1 MCGWLTHVNIGS
13 LYLEVKKIGVKN
25 ILKRSEASGPSVG
38 READRYHGEKYD
50 LDTHDLDILG
60 RMNRII

>member
-13 LYLEVKKIGVKN
+13 LCLEVKKIGVKN
-25 ILKRSEASGPSVG
+25 ILRRSEASGPSVG
-38 READRYHGEKYD
+38 READRHQGEKND
-50 LDTHDLDILG
+50 LDIHDLDILG